1 LVLVPVCF
9 FVANKSLN
17 VQNVLILV
25 PAVHFRSKNADV
37 TNSCTCGSYEVAS
50 EDAEWINEG
59 PKQTKKMEGPK
70 PRH

>member
-1 LVLVPVCF
+1 
-9 FVANKSLN
+9 

-70 PRH
+70 PKH